1 MNNNWKSLATGA
13 LFIALLTVAA
23 YFPVQRGDFSWDDDT
38 LVTDNRTI
46 KAGDGLRRFWC
57 TTEAAD
63 YYPLT
68 QSLWWL
74 EWRMWDNNPT
84 GYHVINVLLHA
95 VNAMLLW
102 MVLRHLK
109 IPGAWV
115 AAAVFAIHPVNVATV
130 AWISEQKNTF
140 SMLFYASAIF
150 LYLKFDEKG
159 RWRWYGFSVA
169 AFLLALFSKGA
180 VVMLPVVLLGCVW
193 WTRGRLQRK
202 DILRSIPFFAL
213 SLIFG
218 LVTIWFQY
226 NRAVRAP
233 VFRNVGFLYR
243 LAVAG
248 WVPWFYL
255 YKAILPF
262 NLTVIYPKW
271 TIDASNWISYVPGL
285 VLVGCLMLF
294 WRKRRTWGRP
304 LLLGIGYFVV
314 TLFPVLGFFDQ
325 GFYVYSLVA
334 DHWQYY
340 SIIGVIALVVAAA
353 AAICRRMGERGRFA
367 GVVGST
373 IVLMVLGTA
382 TWGRAR
388 LYADNEALWHDNVL
402 KNPNAWLAYNSL
414 ANAQLQDGRTDEAI
428 GHYEQALQLKPDYAK
443 AHDNLGMALA
453 QSGRTKEAIA
463 HLEQAVRIDP
473 DLADAHDNLGNVLLQ
488 AGRTQEA
495 IGQYEQALRLRPDW
509 FIACN
514 NLGNALSRAGRLDEA
529 ILQYERAL
537 RINPDYAEGHNNLGV
552 VLVRSGKTLEAT
564 AQFEQALRIKPDYI
578 DAQKNLARMR
588 AGP

>member
-1 MNNNWKSLATGA
+1 MNNDWKSLATGA
-13 LFIALLTVAA
+13 LFIALLTVTA
-23 YFPVQRGDFSWDDDT
+23 YLPVQRGDFSWDDDT
-38 LVTDNRTI
+38 LITDNRMI
-46 KAGDGLRRFWC
+46 KAGDGLRRFWF

-74 EWRMWDNNPT
+74 EWRLWGNKPT

-95 VNAMLLW
+95 VNAILVWLI
-102 MVLRHLK
+102 LRRLK
-109 IPGAWV
+109 IPGAWM
-115 AAAVFAIHPVNVATV
+115 AGAVFAIHPVNVATV
-130 AWISEQKNTF
+130 AWISEQKNTL
-140 SMLFYASAIF
+140 SMLFYAASIF

-159 RWRWYGFSVA
+159 RWRWFGLSVA
-169 AFLLALFSKGA
+169 AFLLALFSKSA
-180 VVMLPVVLLGCVW
+180 VAMLPVALLGCVW

-202 DILRSIPFFAL
+202 DFPRSIPFFAL

-226 NRAVRAP
+226 NRALGASELRK
-233 VFRNVGFLYR
+233 VGFLYR
-243 LAVAG
+243 LAAAG
-248 WVPWFYL
+248 WAPWFYL
-255 YKAILPF
+255 YKAVLPF

-294 WRKRRTWGRP
+294 WHKRTTWGRP
-304 LLLGIGYFVV
+304 LLFGFGYFVV
-314 TLFPVLGFFDQ
+314 TLFPILGFFDQ

-340 SIIGVIALVVAAA
+340 SIIGVIALVVGAV
-353 AAICRRMGERGRFA
+353 AAISRRMGETGRFA
-367 GVVGST
+367 GLVGST
-373 IVLMVLGTA
+373 IVLMVLGAA
-382 TWGRAR
+382 TWGRAG
-388 LYADNEALWHDNVL
+388 LYADNEALWRDNVL
-402 KNPNAWLAYNSL
+402 KNQNAWLAYNSL
-414 ANAQLQDGRTDEAI
+414 ANAQMQDGRADEAI
-428 GHYEQALQLKPDYAK
+428 GHFEQALQLKPDYAK
-443 AHDNLGMALA
+443 AHDNLGVALA

-473 DLADAHDNLGNVLLQ
+473 DLADAHDNLGNALLQ

-537 RINPDYAEGHNNLGV
+537 RIDPDYAEGHNNLGV

-588 AGP
+588 AAP